1 MSHSVNI
8 LRKKWVKPGLTIFVL
23 FYLAALTFIY
33 WAMRQ
38 PPEKFARVM
47 SKLPAPVV
55 FLAFPFEPLWMKA
68 RAGGLNVGDAAPDF
82 SLSKQDKSG
91 SVQLAALISQQPVV
105 LVFGSY
111 T

>member
-1 MSHSVNI
+1 MSSLVHFF
-8 LRKKWVKPGLTIFVL
+8 RTKWFKRGLVVFVV
-23 FYLAALTFIY
+23 FYLAALLFIY

-38 PPEKFARVM
+38 PPEQFGRVM

-68 RAGGLNVGDAAPDF
+68 RAGTLNVGDSAPDF
-82 SLSKQDKSG
+82 SLTKQDKSG
-91 SVQLAALISQQPVV
+91 TVQLAALTAQQPVV

>member
-1 MSHSVNI
+1 MSQFVNI
-8 LRKKWVKPGLTIFVL
+8 LRKKWFKVGVVIFVV

-38 PPEKFARVM
+38 PPEEFGRVM

-55 FLAFPFEPLWMKA
+55 FLAFPFEALWMKA
-68 RAGGLNVGDAAPDF
+68 RAGALKVGDPAPDF
-82 SLSKQDKSG
+82 SLSRQDKTG
-91 SVQLAALISQQPVV
+91 AVQLATLTAQQPVV

>member
-1 MSHSVNI
+1 MSSLVNF
-8 LRKKWVKPGLTIFVL
+8 LRKKWFKRGLVVFVV
-23 FYLAALTFIY
+23 FYLAALLFIY

-38 PPEKFARVM
+38 PPEKFGRVM

-68 RAGGLNVGDAAPDF
+68 RAGTLNVGDSAPDF
-82 SLSKQDKSG
+82 SLTKQDKSG
-91 SVQLAALISQQPVV
+91 TVQLAALTAQQPVV